1 MHELEESALET
12 LPHGP
17 EFRFLDRIT
26 SLIPGKS
33 GTAEFIL
40 KGTEDFLS
48 GHFPDDPL
56 MPGVLMV
63 EAVAQLAGAIAQSD
77 PNYPLLPDLK
87 LAAIRGAKITGTA
100 RPLQTILYSVQI
112 AARMGN
118 LIQARGS
125 ATVDDKVVL
134 ETEVTLAGTAVP

>member
-1 MHELEESALET
+1 MHDIEESALEA

-26 SLIPGKS
+26 SLIAGKS

-56 MPGVLMV
+56 MP
-63 EAVAQLAGAIAQSD
+63 
-77 PNYPLLPDLK
+77 
-87 LAAIRGAKITGTA
+87 
-100 RPLQTILYSVQI
+100 
-112 AARMGN
+112 
-118 LIQARGS
+118 
-125 ATVDDKVVL
+125 
-134 ETEVTLAGTAVP
+134 

>member
-1 MHELEESALET
+1 MNEIESSALEA

-33 GTAEFIL
+33 GAAEFIL
-40 KGTEDFLS
+40 KGTEAFLT
-48 GHFPDDPL
+48 GHFPDEPM

-63 EAVAQLAGAIAQSD
+63 EAIAQLAGAVAQSD
-77 PNYPLLPDLK
+77 PNHALLPGLK
-87 LAAIRGAKITGTA
+87 LTAIRGAKINGTA
-100 RPLQTILYSVQI
+100 RPLETILYEVQI
-112 AARMGN
+112 VGRMAN

-125 ATVDDKVVL
+125 ARVDGKLVL
-134 ETEVTLAGTAVP
+134 ETEVTLAGT

>member
-1 MHELEESALET
+1 
-12 LPHGP
+12 P

-26 SLIPGKS
+26 SLIAGKS

-87 LAAIRGAKITGTA
+87 LTAIRGAKITGTA

-112 AARMGN
+112 AARMGK

-125 ATVDDKVVL
+125 ATVDGKLVL
-134 ETEVTLAGTAVP
+134 ETEVTLAGAAVP

>member
-1 MHELEESALET
+1 MGDIEQRALEA

-33 GTAEFIL
+33 GKAEFTL
-40 KGTEDFLS
+40 KGTEDFLR
-48 GHFPDDPL
+48 GHFPNDPL

-63 EAVAQLAGAIAQSD
+63 EAFAQLAGAVAQSD
-77 PNYPLLPDLK
+77 PNYPLLPGLK
-87 LAAIRGAKITGTA
+87 LTAIRGVKITGTA
-100 RPLQTILYSVQI
+100 RPLQTIQYSVEI
-112 AARMGN
+112 AARLGN

-125 ATVDDKVVL
+125 ATVNGKLVL
-134 ETEVTLAGTAVP
+134 ETEVTLAGAAQP